1 VDRALQGGR
10 DGGPVVSDGAPVVSV
25 DRPIFIVAP
34 PRCGTSL
41 LYDCLA
47 SHPDVGHFNRA
58 NRKFPDSPRL
68 AWWLTRLGVVRDSS
82 RESRAIWFRFLGARE
97 VDVAGAAD
105 ATDEARAWFHA
116 RISEVLRLRGATR
129 YVSKLLAHS
138 AQVPYLLALFPDARF
153 LQPIRDWRA
162 VVASTV
168 VKRRRDFP
176 DAPQTWFGVHL
187 PGWREQAAR
196 PADLGAAWQYA
207 GVHRILKEQRAL
219 HPDRFL
225 RVVYEELVARPADVM
240 REVWR
245 FCELRE
251 SPEIVARLP
260 KMEPA
265 REKWRATLPPERI
278 AAIEQ
283 EFGAALT
290 DV

>member
-1 VDRALQGGR
+1 MN
-10 DGGPVVSDGAPVVSV
+10 V

-68 AWWLTRLGVVRDSS
+68 AWWLTRLGLVRDSS

-97 VDVAGAAD
+97 VDVADERD
-105 ATDEARAWFHA
+105 ATDEARAWYRA
-116 RISEVLRLRGATR
+116 RIGAVLRLRGATR
-129 YVSKLLAHS
+129 YVSKLPAHS

-168 VKRRRDFP
+168 VKRAQDFP

-196 PADLGAAWQYA
+196 PPDLGAAWQYA

-240 REVWR
+240 RDVWR
-245 FCELRE
+245 FCGLRE

-260 KMEPA
+260 AMQPA

-278 AAIEQ
+278 AAIEA